1 MGVTNGF
8 LRLSRDEFSSLEQ
21 DASAFE
27 KRCRQYDHPD
37 YLDMDKA
44 GYELLFFL
52 DPSTVDLD
60 NPDAASPVPAVA
72 QVLGGGTIV
81 HKDIDLGYGPAQ
93 RVSDNAMQAS
103 LDEFENLDYDQCY
116 AMASTDLMSEV
127 LLVEMDEEMFREY
140 HWSYLQSLGRFI
152 KEAVER
158 DMVVLRY

>member
-8 LRLSRDEFSSLEQ
+8 LRVPRDEFSSLEK

-27 KRCRQYDHPD
+27 RRCRAYDHPD

-60 NPDAASPVPAVA
+60 NLDAESPVPSIAK
-72 QVLGGGTIV
+72 VLGGGTV
-81 HKDIDLGYGPAQ
+81 LHKDIDLGYGPAQ
-93 RVSDNAMQAS
+93 RVSDDAMRAS
-103 LDEFENLDYDQCY
+103 RDEFERLDYDQCY
-116 AMASTDLMSEV
+116 AMASTELMSEV
-127 LLVEMDEEMFREY
+127 LLVEIDEEMFREY
-140 HWSYLQSLGRFI
+140 HWPYLQPLGQFV
-152 KEAVER
+152 KEAVDR

>member
-8 LRLSRDEFSSLEQ
+8 LRLSRDEFSSLEN

-27 KRCRQYDHPD
+27 QRCRQYDHPD

-52 DPSTVDLD
+52 DPATVDLD
-60 NPDAASPVPAVA
+60 NPDAASPVPAIA

-93 RVSDNAMQAS
+93 RISNDSMQAS
-103 LDEFENLDYDQCY
+103 LAEFEHLDYDQCY

-127 LLVEMDEEMFREY
+127 FLVEMDEEIFREY
-140 HWSYLQSLGRFI
+140 HWSYLQSLGSFI

>member
-1 MGVTNGF
+1 MSVTNGF
-8 LRLSRDEFSSLEQ
+8 LRLSRDEFSSLEK

-27 KRCRQYDHPD
+27 QRCCQYDHPD

-60 NPDAASPVPAVA
+60 NPDVESPVPAIA
-72 QVLGGGTIV
+72 QILGGGTIV
-81 HKDIDLGYGPAQ
+81 HIDIDLGYGPAQ
-93 RVSDNAMQAS
+93 RISHDSMQAA
-103 LDEFENLDYDQCY
+103 LDEFERLDYDQCY

-127 LLVEMDEEMFREY
+127 LLVEMDEEMFCGY
-140 HWSYLQSLGRFI
+140 HWQYLQSLGTFI

>member
-8 LRLSRDEFSSLEQ
+8 LRLSRDDFSSLEK

-27 KRCRQYDHPD
+27 QRCRQYDHPD

-52 DPSTVDLD
+52 DPSMVDLD
-60 NPDAASPVPAVA
+60 NPEAESHVPAIA
-72 QVLGGGTIV
+72 QVLGAGTVV
-81 HKDIDLGYGPAQ
+81 HKNIDLGYGPAQ
-93 RVSDNAMQAS
+93 RVPDEAMRAS
-103 LDEFENLDYDQCY
+103 LDEFRCLDYNLCY
-116 AMASTDLMSEV
+116 AMATTDLMSEV
-127 LLVEMDEEMFREY
+127 LLVEMDEQMFREY
-140 HWSYLQSLGRFI
+140 HWAYLQSLGQFI